1 MGERREGWGVGRG
14 GVNTVL
20 SMLRDYKPW
29 FRLFAPGLFVGL
41 VVLFATERF
50 P

>member
-1 MGERREGWGVGRG
+1 MGGGERGSY
-14 GVNTVL
+14 NTVL